1 MFEFERGVFN
11 AVDPRLTRGDVERAD
26 AMDGVAGDDEEL
38 WGIAGASLTTT
49 LATVRSTEVLGPILV
64 DLRWKMRTPGVVAT
78 SQRFCQRRK
87 LSTQTLT

>member
-1 MFEFERGVFN
+1 MQSTHGCRAETWSARTRWMASPATTRNCRGC
-11 AVDPRLTRGDVERAD
+11 AP
-26 AMDGVAGDDEEL
+26 
-38 WGIAGASLTTT
+38 GASLTTT

>member
-1 MFEFERGVFN
+1 
-11 AVDPRLTRGDVERAD
+11 
-26 AMDGVAGDDEEL
+26 MDGVAAGDDEEL
-38 WGIAGASLTTT
+38 SRVRAGASLTTT